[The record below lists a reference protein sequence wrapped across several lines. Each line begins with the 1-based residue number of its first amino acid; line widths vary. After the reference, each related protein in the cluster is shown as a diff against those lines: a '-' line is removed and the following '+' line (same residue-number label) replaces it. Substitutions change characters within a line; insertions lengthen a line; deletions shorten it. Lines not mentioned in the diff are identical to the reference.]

1 MRRIKNASS
10 FIVILIV
17 AIVGLLRVGT
27 VVAMGSGLTLSPMYQ
42 KIIVDPGEKQKVS
55 FRISNPSSAVGNMY
69 YELSVEPFYMDE
81 NGQMVYEAEGRMGE
95 IAEWISFD
103 VPVKGKIEPNGV
115 EDIIFTID
123 VPRGAPAGGQYF
135 SIMVTETGESEE
147 DSDEEILL
155 DNSKTAI
162 KEIYRMAHLVYA
174 EVTGSI
180 VEQGEISDVELPS
193 FLLSG
198 NIAGSAFI
206 KNTGNVHRDA
216 VYTMQVFPLFSSEEV
231 YTNDEKPE
239 TVTIL
244 PDRAVYHKT
253 TWSETPPI
261 GIFNVV
267 YTVKF
272 GESMEQ
278 ISRMV
283 IVCPIWLL
291 FVVVFAVFAI
301 IFYFMAKAKARKKTV
316 QKAEKSA

>member
-1 MRRIKNASS
+1 MLGGDSKN
-10 FIVILIV
+10 
-17 AIVGLLRVGT
+17 T
-27 VVAMGSGLTLSPMYQ
+27 
-42 KIIVDPGEKQKVS
+42 
-55 FRISNPSSAVGNMY
+55 
-69 YELSVEPFYMDE
+69 
-81 NGQMVYEAEGRMGE
+81 
-95 IAEWISFD
+95 
-103 VPVKGKIEPNGV
+103 
-115 EDIIFTID
+115 
-123 VPRGAPAGGQYF
+123 
-135 SIMVTETGESEE
+135 
-147 DSDEEILL
+147 
-155 DNSKTAI
+155 I

-180 VEQGEISDVELPS
+180 IERGEISNVELPS

-198 NIAGSAFI
+198 NITGSASI

-231 YTNDEKPE
+231 YTNDEDPE

-244 PDRAVYHKT
+244 PDRTVYHKT
-253 TWSETPPI
+253 TWSETPSI

-291 FVVVFAVFAI
+291 FIIIFAI
-301 IFYFMAKAKARKKTV
+301 FALVFYFVAKARKKTA
-316 QKAEKSA
+316 QRAEKSA